1 MDHPDAR
8 RQLRF
13 YDDHFDNE
21 PNYDD
26 YNAGDWISM
35 RTIPGGLR
43 KDKREIVKR
52 LKFEN
57 DEDLHAALDI
67 ISV

>member
-1 MDHPDAR
+1 
-8 RQLRF
+8 
-13 YDDHFDNE
+13 
-21 PNYDD
+21 
-26 YNAGDWISM
+26 M